1 MSVMKR
7 LNASLPVLEI
17 KQKIKQK
24 QTVTGLTLHSRCRL
38 LPATTDSRRGSVA
51 FVGPVPGIPGTAGPW
66 IGVVLDEPTGKNDG
80 SVKGT
85 RYFSCAQ
92 NCGVFVRPERVE
104 VGDFPPLNLE
114 EDMEEL

>member
-1 MSVMKR
+1 M
-7 LNASLPVLEI
+7 LEI

-104 VGDFPPLNLE
+104 VGDFPPLGLE